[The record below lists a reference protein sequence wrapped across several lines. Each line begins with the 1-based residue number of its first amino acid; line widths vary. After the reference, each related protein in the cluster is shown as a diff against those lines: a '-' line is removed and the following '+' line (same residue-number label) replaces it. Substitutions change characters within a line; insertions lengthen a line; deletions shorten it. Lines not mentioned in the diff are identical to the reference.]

1 MHVTRWTAA
10 IATIATAAL
19 LTQTLPARAQT
30 VQEVLA
36 KSLAARGGHDKLAA
50 IKTRR
55 EVGRLSLGEG
65 SEFPIEVDHV
75 RPRKMRMVLTLQGAS
90 LLRSFDGEHG
100 WQWQPQAKAPEALA
114 GDDLHN
120 ISNEAEFDFAGYL
133 IDTAAKGKAEL
144 AGKETYD
151 GHQAYKVKL
160 TLNSGDVFVYGI
172 DSTSYLPIH
181 WEGGRS
187 INGKR
192 LVYESSFSDYRDV
205 GGIKYPFLIVSS
217 LQGSAQHQKMT
228 FTTIENNPRIDEVI
242 FEMPAAPAA
251 PAAGAAPPAAPAPAV
266 PPAAAHPPAAS
277 SPPPPPAKPPG
288 GGSLR

>member
-1 MHVTRWTAA
+1 MHLTRWTAA

-19 LTQTLPARAQT
+19 LTRALPARAQT

-36 KSLAARGGHDKLAA
+36 RSLAARGGHDKLAA
-50 IKTRR
+50 IRTRR

-75 RPRKMRMVLTLQGAS
+75 RPRRMRMVLTLQGAS
-90 LLRSFDGEHG
+90 LIRSFDGEHG
-100 WQWQPQAKAPEALA
+100 WQWQPQSKAPEALA

-151 GHQAYKVKL
+151 GHAAYKVKL

-192 LVYESSFSDYRDV
+192 LVYESTFSDYRDV

-217 LQGSAQHQKMT
+217 LQGSTQHQKMT
-228 FTTIENNPRIDEVI
+228 FSTIENDPKIDEVI
-242 FEMPAAPAA
+242 FAMPAIPAPGAPAA
-251 PAAGAAPPAAPAPAV
+251 PAPGTAAPVP
-266 PPAAAHPPAAS
+266 PPAAA
-277 SPPPPPAKPPG
+277 SPPPPAAKPPG
-288 GGSLR
+288 GGSRWLS